1 MHFKTS
7 KRAKWTMEKKKQP
20 KKMRNF
26 SVLFFFFFGM
36 VSAFCWPDNY
46 LIALFRKRTLITT
59 FWFGFLLLP
68 NEDDVCFVVCLK
80 AKKKKKIFLLH
91 IFTSLIRNS
100 WKMITK
106 KKSRKKQRKKNF
118 YQLDQFLNWKDKQFF
133 FTIVI

>member
-80 AKKKKKIFLLH
+80 AKKKKIFLLH